1 MALGVQ
7 TTVQTE
13 IEENG
18 PACKNLVQILMSHDH
33 EVFVNCEQ
41 KGYKTGLQLLLS
53 FGGSLFFHFVGVFKG
68 NQPLAM

>member
-1 MALGVQ
+1 MEFLTQGQREYGIPERKNCSRGSPVYHQVALGVQ

-33 EVFVNCEQ
+33 ELFVNC
-41 KGYKTGLQLLLS
+41 
-53 FGGSLFFHFVGVFKG
+53 
-68 NQPLAM
+68 